1 MGWAVR
7 LPGKVVGV
15 AAAFALRRPGP
26 REGLRVAGAAGAARI
41 VEAGHERLVV
51 TYSVRDATAYVLT
64 PPGEEPGAV
73 LRAARLVL
81 PDEAY
86 EELASRL
93 GAGADWAAE

>member
-1 MGWAVR
+1 MS
-7 LPGKVVGV
+7 LPSSRRVGL
-15 AAAFALRRPGP
+15 AP
-26 REGLRVAGAAGAARI
+26 REALRVAPGAARI
-41 VEAGHERLVV
+41 VQAGHERLVV

-93 GAGADWAAE
+93 GVGADWAAE